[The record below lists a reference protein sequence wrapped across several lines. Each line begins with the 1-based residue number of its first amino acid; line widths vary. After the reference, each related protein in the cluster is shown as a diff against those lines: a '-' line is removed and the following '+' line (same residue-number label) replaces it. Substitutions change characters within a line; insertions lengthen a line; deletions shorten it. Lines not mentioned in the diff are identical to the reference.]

1 MSPPNRQRGFSLI
14 EMLVGMTILL
24 LVMAGALGLIV
35 HNSRINKSQQM
46 AVAVQ
51 SDARTCMSMM
61 VQKLRTAGWD
71 PTSAGIQVVRFDTTP
86 GDGIEEI
93 EVYADLD
100 NDGVTTGSDEQVL
113 IRFISDRIEWRRS
126 ASGSYEILA
135 AGISNDA
142 DGDGT
147 IEPMFVPVIVAGP
160 DGDRVVVQ
168 ITAQS
173 PAPDP
178 MTGEPIRYT
187 VRSEI
192 ALRKTL

>member
-1 MSPPNRQRGFSLI
+1 MSLENSQRGFSLI

-24 LVMAGALGLIV
+24 FVMAAALGLIV

-71 PTSAGIQVVRFDTTP
+71 PTSAGIQVVRLDTTP
-86 GDGIEEI
+86 GDGVEEI

-100 NDGVTTGSDEQVL
+100 NDGATTGSNEQVL
-113 IRFISDRIEWRRS
+113 IRFIDDRIEWRRS
-126 ASGSYEILA
+126 AGGSFEIMA
-135 AGISNDA
+135 MGISNDA

-147 IEPMFVPVIVAGP
+147 AEQMFTPDSTTDPTRIVV
-160 DGDRVVVQ
+160 RL
-168 ITAQS
+168 TAES
-173 PAPDP
+173 PFPDP
-178 MTGEPIRYT
+178 ITGSPIRYT
-187 VRSEI
+187 LTSDL
-192 ALRKTL
+192 ALRKKL